1 MEALLAIFTE
11 AFMPSIILI
20 TTFSRTTRIHLQNF
34 PNAMNAYAIVVR
46 CAYTIIE
53 EFNTIHTSNDPIRT
67 TESFLPLLEDFD
79 NALYNARGIANNEI
93 DITNDAHQ
101 ALFQTSDDVRHYIH
115 QTIINA
121 NAEINRNN
129 IVIDEESNNDRH
141 NR

>member
-11 AFMPSIILI
+11 AFMPSIFLI
-20 TTFSRTTRIHLQNF
+20 TTFSRTTRIHLQNL
-34 PNAMNAYAIVVR
+34 PNVMNEYLIAVR

-67 TESFLPLLEDFD
+67 TESFLPLFYEFED
-79 NALYNARGIANNEI
+79 ALYNARGIANNEI

-101 ALFQTSDDVRHYIH
+101 ALFQTSEDVRHYIH
-115 QTIINA
+115 QIIINA